1 MKAERRAVAAI
12 AFAAVAV
19 FADMYLAQPLLPA
32 LSREYGVSATAAST
46 TVSALVLAIALTSSA
61 YGPLA
66 ALAGS
71 KTVMVAGCAV
81 LGLATLAGALAPNL
95 PALVALRGLQG
106 VLVPS
111 VSAVAVAYLG
121 RLRAGRDPG
130 TLVGLYISA
139 TVAGGMLGRV
149 GSGLIAGAA
158 SWRASFV
165 VFGAVTLLAA
175 AALAAGLGP
184 APPRARGSASRAF
197 AAAYADMGAHLF
209 DSRLLGAFVVGGALF
224 FGFIGI
230 FTYLPYL
237 LTAPPFSLSTA
248 GVAWIYASYLA
259 GVFTAPLAG
268 GASPRFSRR
277 ALMATGFA
285 VALGGTALTLVPEL
299 GAVIAGTIVLC
310 IGMFMA
316 QAVAPAFVNVTAR
329 VAKTGANAL
338 YQVFYYVGAVLGSTL
353 PGLAL
358 ERWGWSG
365 VVVTCGAS
373 FALGLAASVLFCH
386 DDVRE
391 PADVVVTP

>member
-12 AFAAVAV
+12 AFATVAV

-32 LSREYGVSATAAST
+32 LSREYRVSATAAST

-66 ALAGS
+66 ELAGPR
-71 KTVMVAGCAV
+71 TVMVAGCAL
-81 LGLATLAGALAPNL
+81 LGLATLAAALAPNL

-130 TLVGLYISA
+130 TLVGLYIGA

-165 VFGAVTLLAA
+165 AFGGLTLAAA
-175 AALAAGLGP
+175 AALAAGLRP
-184 APPRARGSASRAF
+184 VPPRARGSTSRAF
-197 AAAYADMGAHLF
+197 AAAYAEMGAHLF
-209 DSRLLGAFVVGGALF
+209 DSRLLGAFVVGGTLF

-248 GVAWIYASYLA
+248 GVAWIYSSYLA

-268 GASPRFSRR
+268 SASPRFSRR

-285 VALGGTALTLVPEL
+285 VALGGTALTLVPAL

-365 VVVTCGAS
+365 VVVTCSAS
-373 FALGLAASVLFCH
+373 FALGLAASVLLCH

-391 PADVVVTP
+391 PADVAVTP